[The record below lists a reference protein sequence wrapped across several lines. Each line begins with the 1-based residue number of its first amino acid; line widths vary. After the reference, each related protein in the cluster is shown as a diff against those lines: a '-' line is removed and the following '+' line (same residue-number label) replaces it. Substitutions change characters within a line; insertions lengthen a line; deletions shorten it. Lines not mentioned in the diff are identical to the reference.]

1 MVHYSLMFQCIF
13 PLYQGKLP
21 GNHSITTK
29 TETLIVINTNIWSLD
44 VIQIFPLTHI
54 LKLYSTTYIFLKEK
68 KNHKNACT
76 SAQLPK
82 SKSLV
87 KPSVWTL
94 ARRYFSMQ
102 PTQGYSWYYHPP
114 SLSNP
119 KLFSHQDMISL
130 GAHSVSIN
138 RDLVLLKLV
147 ILN

>member
-44 VIQIFPLTHI
+44 VIQIFPYSHFKTVQYY
-54 LKLYSTTYIFLKEK
+54 LYFSKRK